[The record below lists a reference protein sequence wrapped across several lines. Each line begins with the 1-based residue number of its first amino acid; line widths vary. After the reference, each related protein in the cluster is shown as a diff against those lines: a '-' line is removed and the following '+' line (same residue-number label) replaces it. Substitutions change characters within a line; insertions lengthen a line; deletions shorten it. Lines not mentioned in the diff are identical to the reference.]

1 MTVALTD
8 WEPQI
13 QRLLALSVDLLD
25 QARTGAW
32 ETVTER
38 EQERRAVLEELF
50 RQPVPE
56 AVAPQLAEAVRDTLA
71 SDAQVQELARVEMD
85 RLGDTLK
92 GLNQGRRA
100 LSAYQDA

>member
-1 MTVALTD
+1 MNAPTD
-8 WEPQI
+8 WEPCI
-13 QRLLALSVDLLD
+13 QRLRALSVDLLD
-25 QARTGAW
+25 QARAGAW

-56 AVAPQLAEAVRDTLA
+56 AVAPQFAEAVRDTLA
-71 SDAQVQELARVEMD
+71 SDAEAWKLARGEMD
-85 RLGDTLK
+85 RLGDALK
-92 GLNQGRRA
+92 ALNQGRRA